1 MSRLSSMGCATRT
14 AFQRWVNAQNV
25 PEVLAASSVSSWLAL
40 VALVLLLLAAASWAP
55 RAEQLFALPV
65 GTALLCF
72 IPALVDFAFALLHRK
87 RQHVETWGWLLSLAG
102 TTGLQFFVAS
112 LMALSAPQGAT
123 IFGGF
128 FLFTAAF
135 HGRLFRVT
143 PRTPFLAVGTALAL
157 ALAALLFARPEHT
170 ALFAVLGPASL
181 MAELYL
187 GTFAI
192 QHDRTAAEAERLR
205 AAVQAQMLAQQE
217 RDVGRMSQAL
227 TEILGHSEEIR
238 ETLLTASTTAD
249 LLTGQLVRSQSLARA
264 EPERLIR
271 QLHENLARIR
281 DRVAEI
287 HQKGRRYIGSDP
299 EAVDLV
305 PVLDSVRQS
314 VGLRFPDVSIAV
326 QVNRGEPLRAWVRG
340 GVTTLRRVVEN
351 LVTNACEGDGLRAAG
366 SVRISARTEPL
377 SGRLEMIIADD
388 GPGFPPERL
397 AAPIVGLSTT
407 KPRST
412 GLGLYTS
419 ECLIRASG
427 GTLERQNAHEGG
439 AVLRVLLPRELRT

>member
-1 MSRLSSMGCATRT
+1 MSTLSSMQGTVRA
-14 AFQRWVNAQNV
+14 AFRRWVNAQNV
-25 PEVLAASSVSSWLAL
+25 PEVLAASSVDSWLGL
-40 VALVLLLLAAASWAP
+40 ISLVLVLLAAAKWAP
-55 RAEQLFALPV
+55 HAEELFALPL

-72 IPALVDFAFALLHRK
+72 VPALVDLVFAGLHRR
-87 RQHVETWGWLLSLAG
+87 RQHIETWGWLLSLAG
-102 TTGLQFFVAS
+102 TIGLQFFVAS
-112 LMALSAPQGAT
+112 LMALCAPVGAT

-128 FLFTAAF
+128 FLFTAGF

-157 ALAALLFARPEHT
+157 VLAALLFGQWDDVAVF
-170 ALFAVLGPASL
+170 ALIGPAAL
-181 MAELYL
+181 MAEFYL
-187 GTFAI
+187 GSFAL
-192 QHDRTAAEAERLR
+192 QHDRTEAEAERLR
-205 AAVQAQMLAQQE
+205 AAIQAQMLAQQE
-217 RDVGRMSQAL
+217 RDVGRMSRAL
-227 TEILGHSEEIR
+227 TEIIGHSEDIR
-238 ETLLTASTTAD
+238 DALLEAGTAAD
-249 LLTGQLVRSQSLARA
+249 LLIGQLARGNGLSRG
-264 EPERLIR
+264 EPERLVREIHQNLSHIR
-271 QLHENLARIR
+271 EW
-281 DRVAEI
+281 VMEI

-299 EAVDLV
+299 EVVDLV

-314 VGLRFPDVSIAV
+314 VGLRFPEVDIAV
-326 QVNRGEPLRAWVRG
+326 QVDRGEPLRTWVRG

-377 SGRLEMIIADD
+377 SGRLEMIISDN

-397 AAPIVGLSTT
+397 TAPIQGLSTT
-407 KPRST
+407 KPQST

-439 AVLRVLLPRELRT
+439 AVLRVLLPKELRP